1 MTEEYKPIQDFEN
14 YEVSNL
20 GNVKNKKTGRI
31 LKPNVGNDGYNKLS
45 LMKDKK
51 RCGKKL
57 HRLIAEAFIPNPE
70 NKQFVDHIDNNRLN
84 NNINNLRWATNQ
96 ENQRNRQLNINSTSG
111 VKGVSFDKARNK
123 WSATITIDGITIHL
137 GRYDNIEDA
146 KAARITKA
154 NAAFGVYIN
163 SCEN

>member
-1 MTEEYKPIQDFEN
+1 MTEEYKPIQDFEI

-137 GRYDNIEDA
+137 GLYDNIEDA
-146 KAARITKA
+146 KAVRITKA
-154 NAAFGVYIN
+154 QQAFGVYIN